1 MCVKSWCVHLCGRK
15 VRHVSA
21 TKCAFGIEADGIL
34 RALDPSGTIRNR
46 LLEAESRR
54 LHESCVQSAY
64 ELHYIE
70 YIVECEPC
78 VWKHTRLGTEEVTR
92 LLASPQVPQR

>member
-46 LLEAESRR
+46 
-54 LHESCVQSAY
+54 
-64 ELHYIE
+64 
-70 YIVECEPC
+70 
-78 VWKHTRLGTEEVTR
+78 
-92 LLASPQVPQR
+92 

>member
-1 MCVKSWCVHLCGRK
+1 MCVKSWRIHLCGRK
-15 VRHVSA
+15 VLHVSTA
-21 TKCAFGIEADGIL
+21 KCSFRIEADGIL
-34 RALDPSGTIRNR
+34 KALDPSGTIRNR

-78 VWKHTRLGTEEVTR
+78 GWKHACLGTLEVTR